1 MSELRYRLR
10 LRVPPGQ
17 VFALLATAEGRARFW
32 AEAALDET
40 DQDGGHVIV
49 FRFPDGSR
57 LRSRVLELEPG
68 RRVTLE
74 YFGGSRVEFV
84 LDDAEGGGTEL
95 TLTESGLSAAD
106 REENAAGWVS
116 VLLALKAAADF
127 GIDLRNHDPRR
138 TWREGYVEN

>member
-10 LRVPPGQ
+10 LRAAPGE

-32 AEAALDET
+32 AEAAPDEA
-40 DQDGGHVIV
+40 DPDGGRLIV

-68 RRVTLE
+68 RRVALE